1 MSDLYKLRDAN
12 RARQKFW
19 PGHEAASDIEFRSI
33 EFAGEAGEVSDAVKK
48 LLRFDRGIAGNKGQT
63 REELVT
69 AIKEEVGDVLISLDM
84 LADAVGI
91 DMRGAIADKFNK
103 TSHKVGIPVMVNS
116 ETLDVIIAP

>member
-1 MSDLYKLRDAN
+1 MGDLEKLRIAN
-12 RARQKFW
+12 RTRQKHW
-19 PGHEAASDIEFRSI
+19 PGYEAASDIEFRTI

-91 DMRGAIADKFNK
+91 DMREAIAEKFNK
-103 TSHKVGIPVMVNS
+103 TSRKVGIPITVHPV
-116 ETLDVIIAP
+116 TLDVIAP